1 MNKRVEHDIYIF
13 PTTTPPS
20 HLSQTMTMN
29 RGYYIDRPT
38 WRCKSFESELLQ
50 KIRASRVKIK
60 VNRVD

>member
-1 MNKRVEHDIYIF
+1 MNKKVEHDISIF

-29 RGYYIDRPT
+29 RG
-38 WRCKSFESELLQ
+38 CKSFESELLQ
-50 KIRASRVKIK
+50 KIRACRFKIK